1 MALTT
6 AAIRSLLLREGGEPI
21 IALLTIEHDDLDA
34 PIRLA
39 RNTTGDDIVSN
50 GETFTAAPW
59 DISWGAD
66 TENAPKVEITI
77 VNVDRVAG
85 QAIESIT
92 DPALCTVQLILESEP
107 DEIIAEIA
115 NLELRNARW
124 DAMVLTAEL
133 SHFSFAAEPWPFLRV
148 TPQFFPAL
156 FR

>member
-6 AAIRSLLLREGGEPI
+6 AAIRSLLGREGGEPI
-21 IALLTIEHDDLDA
+21 IALLTIEHADLGA
-34 PIRLA
+34 PLRLA
-39 RNTTGDDIVSN
+39 RNSAGDDIVSN
-50 GETFTAAPW
+50 GNTFAAAPW
-59 DISWGAD
+59 DIAWGAD
-66 TENAPKVEITI
+66 TEEAPKVEITI

-92 DPALCTVQLILESEP
+92 DPATCTVQLILASAP
-107 DEIIAEIA
+107 DEILIELT

-124 DAMVLTAEL
+124 DAMILTAEL
-133 SHFSFAAEPWPFLRV
+133 SHFSFQAEPWPMLRV

>member
-1 MALTT
+1 MALTN
-6 AAIRSLLLREGGEPI
+6 AAIRSLLMREGGEPI
-21 IALLTIEHDDLDA
+21 IALLTVEHDDLDA

-39 RNTTGDDIVSN
+39 RNSTGDDIVSN

-59 DISWGAD
+59 DIAWGSD
-66 TENAPKVEITI
+66 TQEAPKVEITI

-92 DPALCTVQLILESEP
+92 DPATCTVQLILESDP
-107 DEIIAEIA
+107 DEILIELT

-124 DAMVLTAEL
+124 DAMILTAEL
-133 SHFSFAAEPWPFLRV
+133 SHFSFFAEPWPFPRV